1 MVLLLMAVRDEK
13 INVRYSS
20 VAKLCYVANAHDTP
34 FLFSSLANE

>member
-13 INVRYSS
+13 INARYSS
-20 VAKLCYVANAHDTP
+20 FAKFCYVTNAHDTP